1 MAAEANTNNTERSV
15 GLRKLAKRVYWF
27 SKTQK
32 SVSLSSAEA
41 EFFGAM
47 MAARDIMFIRDL
59 MMDLGIVLAT
69 CLIQSDSKSAVDMS
83 LDPVAFKRTKHIL
96 RAAEFLRD
104 LVAREVITC
113 AHLPGK
119 IMIADVLT
127 KACSRPIFLELSR
140 LIYEYSSKGVACP
153 L

>member
-1 MAAEANTNNTERSV
+1 MYCHTLVAFECAEREGERS
-15 GLRKLAKRVYWF
+15 
-27 SKTQK
+27 SPD
-32 SVSLSSAEA
+32 
-41 EFFGAM
+41 FFAAYFFAM
-47 MAARDIMFIRDL
+47 HES
-59 MMDLGIVLAT
+59 MMDLGIVLDT

-104 LVAREVITC
+104 LVACEVITC

>member
-1 MAAEANTNNTERSV
+1 
-15 GLRKLAKRVYWF
+15 
-27 SKTQK
+27 
-32 SVSLSSAEA
+32 
-41 EFFGAM
+41 
-47 MAARDIMFIRDL
+47 
-59 MMDLGIVLAT
+59 
-69 CLIQSDSKSAVDMS
+69 MS

-127 KACSRPIFLELSR
+127 KACSRPIFLDYRDLFMNIHPKVLHALSD
-140 LIYEYSSKGVACP
+140 LCP
-153 L
+153 LFFVVIGLRDLCPGGAISGQA